1 MQSRYEILERHDLTE
16 AEWRRLAPLLPPP
29 ARRGRPCRDRRQVL
43 NGILWILATGAQWR
57 DLPARYGPWPTCY
70 RWFAQWARDG
80 TWARLHQAL
89 QRTLR
94 AEARLD
100 WQLFCLD
107 STQIRALRAAAGGG
121 KIRDGGRTGRSRA
134 GAQPRRLGH
143 QAQSRDRRPRRAAG
157 RHGARGP
164 GQ

>member
-1 MQSRYEILERHDLTE
+1 MQSEFEIVERHDLTE
-16 AEWRRLAPLLPPP
+16 AEWRRLQPLLPPP
-29 ARRGRPCRDRRQVL
+29 AQRGRPSRDRRQVL

-94 AEARLD
+94 SEFRLD
-100 WQLFCLD
+100 WSAFCLD

-121 KIRDGGRTGRSRA
+121 KTWAGRRATRSRL
-134 GAQPRRLGH
+134 GPEPRRLGH
-143 QAQSRDRRPRRAAG
+143 QAEPGDRRPGAA
-157 RHGARGP
+157 ARGGRARRP
-164 GQ
+164 GR